1 MARIEVYYQVK
12 AINRFV
18 IYFSSK
24 YIFFNG
30 NLEEKNKE
38 IWLIKLRAKRWCKRY
53 LMRRKL

>member
-38 IWLIKLRAKRWCKRY
+38 IWLIKLRAKRWCKR
-53 LMRRKL
+53 